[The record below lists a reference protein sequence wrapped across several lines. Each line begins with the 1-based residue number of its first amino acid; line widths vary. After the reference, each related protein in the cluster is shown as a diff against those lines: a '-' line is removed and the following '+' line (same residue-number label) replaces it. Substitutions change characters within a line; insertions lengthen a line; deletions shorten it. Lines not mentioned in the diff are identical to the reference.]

1 MIKRVLI
8 LVLILLFMGLPV
20 DVQANAL
27 DTKEDVIRS
36 IRDNFMT
43 QSEEFTI
50 NMSKNTLMEL
60 VMDADTDFL
69 NAASLMDDPDSSKDG
84 DYLKTNVMTWNAR
97 WFFNNTDK
105 ASLTISAVY
114 RSNPDQEKLLDS
126 ELQTA
131 MTSLNIMNVSE
142 YDKVKAIH
150 DYIIGMVSYDQS
162 LTRYTAYSAF
172 TDKSTV
178 CLGYAAAAYR
188 MFADAGIESRIISGI
203 AGTEEH
209 VWNIVKI
216 DDKWYN
222 IDLTW
227 DDPILDNGEAAISY
241 DFFLKSAKDFSCHIR
256 ASEYNTKEFL
266 DTYKLSEENYV
277 IK

>member
-1 MIKRVLI
+1 MIKKVLI
-8 LVLILLFMGLPV
+8 LALILLFMGLPV
-20 DVQANAL
+20 DAQADAMI
-27 DTKEDVIRS
+27 TKEDVIRS
-36 IRDNFMT
+36 IRDNFIA
-43 QSEEFTI
+43 QKDEFTI

-60 VMDADTDFL
+60 VTNTDFL
-69 NAASLMDDPDSSKDG
+69 NAAALMDDPGTSKDG
-84 DYLKTNVMTWNAR
+84 DYLKTNVMIWNAR
-97 WFFNNTDK
+97 WFFNNEDK
-105 ASLTISAVY
+105 ASLTISAAY
-114 RSNPDQEKLLDS
+114 RTTPDQEKLLDS
-126 ELQTA
+126 EIKAA
-131 MTSLNIMNVSE
+131 MTSLNIRNATE

-188 MFADAGIESRIISGI
+188 MFTDAGIDSRIISGVG
-203 AGTEEH
+203 GTEEH
-209 VWNIVKI
+209 VWNIVKV
-216 DDKWYN
+216 DGKWYN

-227 DDPILDNGEAAISY
+227 DDPILNNDEEIISY
-241 DFFLKSAKDFSCHIR
+241 DFFLKNEKDFVDHKR
-256 ASEYNTKEFL
+256 APEYNTKEFL